1 MIGMI
6 PAKIVAV
13 LAVGGSIFYGMA
25 HLRDRD
31 VPDGV
36 RSRLEGALVPA
47 ALRRSSSLVVL
58 QRRAAENDTC
68 ASPTMTADCTLAR
81 RAAGNG
87 PNGAKSSSDEAK
99 DPSVHRHHEDQRK
112 ERTARKQ
119 PKEQEIGGVITAA
132 PKAGGGQIA
141 RLSGICRAPGPP
153 SPVGCKAAKVA
164 RLCRAICSYGGV
176 HAVVNQSRHEPRS
189 N

>member
-68 ASPTMTADCTLAR
+68 ASPTMTADCTLGP

-99 DPSVHRHHEDQRK
+99 DSSYTGTTKINEKSAWQENNQRSRRLAESAEAAGITHYNASVQVFAADEGSRIVWIANFLPNEIRDQISSMMREGISVMK
-112 ERTARKQ
+112 ATMDRAAER
-119 PKEQEIGGVITAA
+119 
-132 PKAGGGQIA
+132 
-141 RLSGICRAPGPP
+141 L
-153 SPVGCKAAKVA
+153 
-164 RLCRAICSYGGV
+164 
-176 HAVVNQSRHEPRS
+176 
-189 N
+189 

>member
-81 RAAGNG
+81 REAGNG

-99 DPSVHRHHEDQRK
+99 DPSYTGTTKINEKSARQENNQRSRRLGASSLPHPRPVAANRALIRHMQGAGPAQSGGLQGGKGGPALPSDMLLRW
-112 ERTARKQ
+112 RTRRG
-119 PKEQEIGGVITAA
+119 E
-132 PKAGGGQIA
+132 
-141 RLSGICRAPGPP
+141 
-153 SPVGCKAAKVA
+153 PVLA
-164 RLCRAICSYGGV
+164 
-176 HAVVNQSRHEPRS
+176 
-189 N
+189 

>member
-68 ASPTMTADCTLAR
+68 ASPTMIADCTLAP

-87 PNGAKSSSDEAK
+87 PSGAKHRAMRPKIHRTQAPRRSTKRAHGKKTTKGAGDWG
-99 DPSVHRHHEDQRK
+99 RHHC
-112 ERTARKQ
+112 RTQGRWRPNRALIRHMQ
-119 PKEQEIGGVITAA
+119 GAGPAQSGGLQ
-132 PKAGGGQIA
+132 GGKG
-141 RLSGICRAPGPP
+141 GPALP
-153 SPVGCKAAKVA
+153 SDMLLRWRTRRGEPVLA
-164 RLCRAICSYGGV
+164 
-176 HAVVNQSRHEPRS
+176 
-189 N
+189 

>member
-1 MIGMI
+1 MIGII

-31 VPDGV
+31 LDGV

-68 ASPTMTADCTLAR
+68 ASPTMTADCTLVSAR
-81 RAAGNG
+81 GR
-87 PNGAKSSSDEAK
+87 
-99 DPSVHRHHEDQRK
+99 
-112 ERTARKQ
+112 ERSK
-119 PKEQEIGGVITAA
+119 
-132 PKAGGGQIA
+132 
-141 RLSGICRAPGPP
+141 
-153 SPVGCKAAKVA
+153 
-164 RLCRAICSYGGV
+164 
-176 HAVVNQSRHEPRS
+176 
-189 N
+189 